1 MIASSVGI
9 AVNNRRA
16 INLPMPADWNKFGA
30 ASSHA
35 KPRHRKENVMN
46 AWVFLAFAIVLEIV
60 GTSLLKMSQGF
71 ARPWIGAASI
81 VAYSICFWLMAFA
94 ITRIPVGVAYAI
106 WSGVGILAIALIGW
120 LAFRQSLSLAQ
131 IGFIALILVGV
142 VGLNLSTPAEP
153 KASSPQSSA

>member
-1 MIASSVGI
+1 
-9 AVNNRRA
+9 
-16 INLPMPADWNKFGA
+16 
-30 ASSHA
+30 
-35 KPRHRKENVMN
+35 MN
-46 AWVFLAFAIVLEIV
+46 AWVFLAFAVALEIA
-60 GTSLLKMSQGF
+60 GTTLLKMSHGF

-81 VAYSICFWLMAFA
+81 IAYSICFWLMAFA